1 MPELPEVETVKRGII
16 ELVGEKTLLKKLELK
31 RQDLRFPIPSD
42 IVRRFKNVEI
52 LQITRRAK
60 YLMFHTPKGILVSHL
75 GMTGTWREKTKNEIL
90 RTHDHILMHLK
101 DKVLIYNDPRRFGSF
116 EYCGLDQLESF
127 VRFKHL
133 GPEPLDE
140 ERFNFEY
147 LWKKSRKKELVIKN
161 FIMDQR
167 VVVGVGNIYAAEA
180 LFLSAIKPTR
190 KTKSITKKEMERLID
205 NIRLVLESAIE
216 AGGSSISDF
225 KQAGGESGYFQNHF
239 NVYGREGQ
247 ACFVCSSIIKNINL
261 GGRSSFYCPHCQV

>member
-1 MPELPEVETVKRGII
+1 M
-16 ELVGEKTLLKKLELK
+16 KK
-31 RQDLRFPIPSD
+31 
-42 IVRRFKNVEI
+42 
-52 LQITRRAK
+52 
-60 YLMFHTPKGILVSHL
+60 
-75 GMTGTWREKTKNEIL
+75 
-90 RTHDHILMHLK
+90 
-101 DKVLIYNDPRRFGSF
+101 
-116 EYCGLDQLESF
+116 
-127 VRFKHL
+127 
-133 GPEPLDE
+133 
-140 ERFNFEY
+140 
-147 LWKKSRKKELVIKN
+147 KKELVIKN